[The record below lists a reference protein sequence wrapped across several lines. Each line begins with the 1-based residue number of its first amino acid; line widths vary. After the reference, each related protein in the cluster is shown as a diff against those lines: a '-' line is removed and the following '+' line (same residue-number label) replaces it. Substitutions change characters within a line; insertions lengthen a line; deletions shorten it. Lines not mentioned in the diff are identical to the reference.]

1 MLKVQ
6 SDTRS
11 ISLHKM
17 KPVVK
22 LLVATCAIVILP
34 LGVYQCS
41 QSGRLDGAAASA
53 WACFCLLPSFRLLV
67 LDPCRTVELFAGG
80 SGRQNQAH
88 VQWRGS
94 GRCCERCECPDP
106 SKLCCNA
113 WKQTETEIEQFKVL
127 QVAYAFVVSA
137 FREKD
142 LPAPETKK
150 QS

>member
-1 MLKVQ
+1 
-6 SDTRS
+6 
-11 ISLHKM
+11 M

-22 LLVATCAIVILP
+22 LLVATLAIVFVP
-34 LGVYQCS
+34 LGVYQWS

-53 WACFCLLPSFRLLV
+53 WACSPQLPSFKLLV
-67 LDPCRTVELFAGG
+67 RDSCRSLERFAGS

-94 GRCCERCECPDP
+94 
-106 SKLCCNA
+106 SACNST
-113 WKQTETEIEQFKVL
+113 QTGPEQIKAL